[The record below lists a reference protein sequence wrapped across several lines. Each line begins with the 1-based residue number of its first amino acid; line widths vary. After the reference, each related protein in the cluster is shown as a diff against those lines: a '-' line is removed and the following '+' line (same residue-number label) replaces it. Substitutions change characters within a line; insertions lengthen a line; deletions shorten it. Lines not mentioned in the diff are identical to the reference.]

1 VAEPVGLKAFA
12 ESFRA
17 GGAGLALAERGG
29 EPPSLERPVLAVGPE
44 GGWSD
49 AEREL
54 APATVTLGD
63 AVLRTE
69 TAAVAAGTL
78 LAGLRSAL
86 VRGATAADS

>member
-1 VAEPVGLKAFA
+1 V
-12 ESFRA
+12 S
-17 GGAGLALAERGG
+17 
-29 EPPSLERPVLAVGPE
+29 
-44 GGWSD
+44 
-49 AEREL
+49 
-54 APATVTLGD
+54 LGD